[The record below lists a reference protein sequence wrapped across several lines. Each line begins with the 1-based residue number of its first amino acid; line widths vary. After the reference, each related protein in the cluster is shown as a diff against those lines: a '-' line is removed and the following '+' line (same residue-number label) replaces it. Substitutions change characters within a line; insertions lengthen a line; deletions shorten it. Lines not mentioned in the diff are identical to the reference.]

1 MRVDIWTINYNF
13 SDLSLTFILSKC
25 ESVLTLELAEAD
37 MEFTEL
43 DRNALY
49 DIWMSQKAKMHITQ
63 MEMAKRLGLSLHE
76 FSGLLRGNSPLT
88 LGFVKQLCEQLHVRP
103 GQVIPSLTERDLSAS
118 GTVYLQNRVTVDGDI
133 SNVFIDG
140 NQVVIEYVH
149 QVS

>member
-1 MRVDIWTINYNF
+1 
-13 SDLSLTFILSKC
+13 
-25 ESVLTLELAEAD
+25 

-43 DRNALY
+43 DRSALY

-63 MEMAKRLGLSLHE
+63 MEMAKRLGLKVHE

-88 LGFVKQLCEQLHVRP
+88 LSFVKQLCEQLHVRP
-103 GQVIPSLTERDLSAS
+103 SLVIPSLTERDISAS
-118 GTVYLQNRVTVDGDI
+118 GSVYLQNRVTVDGDI

>member
-1 MRVDIWTINYNF
+1 
-13 SDLSLTFILSKC
+13 
-25 ESVLTLELAEAD
+25 

-88 LGFVKQLCEQLHVRP
+88 LGFIKQLCEQLHVRP
-103 GQVIPSLTERDLSAS
+103 GQVIPSLTERELSAAGS
-118 GTVYLQNRVTVDGDI
+118 VHLQNRVTV
-133 SNVFIDG
+133 
-140 NQVVIEYVH
+140 VVTFAMCSLRATKSSLSTFTKLASLLVKL
-149 QVS
+149 SG

>member
-1 MRVDIWTINYNF
+1 
-13 SDLSLTFILSKC
+13 
-25 ESVLTLELAEAD
+25 

-88 LGFVKQLCEQLHVRP
+88 LGFIKQLCEQLHVRP
-103 GQVIPSLTERDLSAS
+103 GQAIPSLTERELSAAGS
-118 GTVYLQNRVTVDGDI
+118 VHLQNRVTVDGDI
-133 SNVFIDG
+133 RNVFIEG